1 MGGEA
6 ISRATEQAALCAG
19 KNAAE
24 ILPVSHPLDT
34 KVSGSKHTSRR
45 QELPEALTIL
55 VRLPGVHR
63 EGCGTDAALTQVL
76 DILLTVCVAHCTGA
90 GPIVDDKAQ
99 CMLVIRA

>member
-1 MGGEA
+1 MVMRGGDAVGGEA

-24 ILPVSHPLDT
+24 ILPVFVPLNT
-34 KVSGSKHTSRR
+34 KVSVSKHTSRR

-63 EGCGTDAALTQVL
+63 EGCGTDAALMQVL
-76 DILLTVCVAHCTGA
+76 SILLTVCVAHCTGA
-90 GPIVDDKAQ
+90 GPIGDEKA
-99 CMLVIRA
+99 